1 MNITFARSLYT
12 QGQYNGKIREYF
24 YYISHNG
31 FLFLDDSRMKNFT
44 AAYKDVPFLNFF
56 YARIKENKTGR
67 YEDTFPWV
75 SLCGIE
81 RNFLRC
87 DDTPLVYTELDPTEQ
102 SLKVGQSSIQ
112 YPFEVHQ
119 PSTLSMTSTGRVYHK
134 SSIGGKALVADK
146 LTDKLYHRFRFDK
159 DGNPIGFEFENQI
172 VRLND
177 VK

>member
-1 MNITFARSLYT
+1 
-12 QGQYNGKIREYF
+12 
-24 YYISHNG
+24 
-31 FLFLDDSRMKNFT
+31 MKNFT

-102 SLKVGQSSIQ
+102 SLK
-112 YPFEVHQ
+112 